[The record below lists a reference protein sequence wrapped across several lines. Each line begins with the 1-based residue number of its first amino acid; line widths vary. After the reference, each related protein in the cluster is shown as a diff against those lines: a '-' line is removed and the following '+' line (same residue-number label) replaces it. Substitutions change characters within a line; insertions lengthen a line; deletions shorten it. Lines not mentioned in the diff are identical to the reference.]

1 MGSPESEDDGN
12 RNNNIDPAVGGLV
25 WVRRRNGTWWP
36 GRILGLDEIS
46 EGCLVSPRSG
56 TPVKLLGREDAS
68 VDWYNLEKSKRVKA
82 FRCGE
87 YDECI
92 AKAKASAASSGKK
105 AVKYARREDAIL
117 HALELESARLGKDHP
132 DYWVRPDNSGG
143 DQGSLTGESPVM
155 SHSSKENEDMTD
167 QTSDSEDSSDS
178 APELSQYGI
187 SFQEPNLINGSKE
200 LSVQGKRRRTPN
212 DSEDDGME
220 GTKRMR
226 GLEDLGM
233 GVGSKRKVQAGGAPE
248 LIQQE
253 SASLCNSQNGNVS
266 NGGPVSGSKGCS
278 STLKRKR
285 TPVANV
291 HEFLKRKNR
300 RRPLTKVLES
310 TAMVSVPVI
319 CDQLATS
326 NGSSLPGLSDSKAS
340 VVESNESRKSTSV
353 VINNSESTG
362 VSYDNGVS
370 LNASGPAC
378 DGSHSNQKMKE
389 TEISSIPGLAGKDRL
404 FDVPFVGEDKHGTG
418 ISPIIVPSSPGKPQV
433 GVSGRQP
440 SQCSEVEAV
449 TLRNEGLN
457 ESGSPCSMAVH
468 ANNISQRMEK
478 GTSKWQSKGKR
489 KSRHMSKNRKQASR
503 KYSDMNDEPNT
514 FVDSLHR
521 LDGLSHGSFDHKVDC
536 DSICG
541 SKLKSETEE
550 QPWGKSLPHM
560 RTTEVKL
567 LSDES
572 LNPKRSLPFRQT
584 RYTVHSRYQDFPVR
598 NLCVD
603 SVLYNVELE
612 VKAGYRRQ
620 HVPLVSLMSKLNGK
634 AIIGHPLMV
643 EVLGDGYCDGMES
656 DATRV
661 FVVESAPMGYPV
673 KQKSEAGRNSNKR
686 KKLSSRYSSSK
697 SLKSRKPESLSKK
710 IRKLSSLTSQVER
723 KPAEQKPK
731 GPVISCIPLKLVFS
745 RINEA
750 VNGSARP
757 ANRALT

>member
-1 MGSPESEDDGN
+1 M
-12 RNNNIDPAVGGLV
+12 
-25 WVRRRNGTWWP
+25 
-36 GRILGLDEIS
+36 
-46 EGCLVSPRSG
+46 
-56 TPVKLLGREDAS
+56 
-68 VDWYNLEKSKRVKA
+68 
-82 FRCGE
+82 
-87 YDECI
+87 
-92 AKAKASAASSGKK
+92 
-105 AVKYARREDAIL
+105 KYARREDAIL

-340 VVESNESRKSTSV
+340 VVESNESRKSTSA

-418 ISPIIVPSSPGKPQV
+418 ILDQHICELQYLCSLIIII
-433 GVSGRQP
+433 
-440 SQCSEVEAV
+440 
-449 TLRNEGLN
+449 EG
-457 ESGSPCSMAVH
+457 
-468 ANNISQRMEK
+468 
-478 GTSKWQSKGKR
+478 
-489 KSRHMSKNRKQASR
+489 
-503 KYSDMNDEPNT
+503 
-514 FVDSLHR
+514 
-521 LDGLSHGSFDHKVDC
+521 
-536 DSICG
+536 
-541 SKLKSETEE
+541 
-550 QPWGKSLPHM
+550 
-560 RTTEVKL
+560 
-567 LSDES
+567 
-572 LNPKRSLPFRQT
+572 
-584 RYTVHSRYQDFPVR
+584 
-598 NLCVD
+598 
-603 SVLYNVELE
+603 
-612 VKAGYRRQ
+612 
-620 HVPLVSLMSKLNGK
+620 
-634 AIIGHPLMV
+634 
-643 EVLGDGYCDGMES
+643 
-656 DATRV
+656 
-661 FVVESAPMGYPV
+661 
-673 KQKSEAGRNSNKR
+673 
-686 KKLSSRYSSSK
+686 
-697 SLKSRKPESLSKK
+697 
-710 IRKLSSLTSQVER
+710 
-723 KPAEQKPK
+723 
-731 GPVISCIPLKLVFS
+731 
-745 RINEA
+745 
-750 VNGSARP
+750 
-757 ANRALT
+757 